1 MMCHESS
8 SQSWVIDCRNPL
20 IARLST
26 SFVKTWVFVCRCHL
40 AAFHLRSSAV
50 SCCGR
55 PIFLWAL
62 LCPSFCQLWQR
73 LCDSGRLC
81 STHGWMFGLFFL
93 FLFPWARVTS
103 ASWLWA
109 GTGGRYPS
117 EWSSSWGWSIPRRS
131 AQRGSSRRGTT
142 SGSPEP
148 GQSEEWI
155 TWIYKKKDP
164 AITCHRIKDSEAF
177 TAVEKRLC
185 SQGCKGLLINTRGF
199 SDSLSLLFS
208 AL

>member
-40 AAFHLRSSAV
+40 AASAAQKLGGQLLRTADFPLGSSLSIILSALTTTLRLRATV
-50 SCCGR
+50 LYAWLNVWFV
-55 PIFLWAL
+55 FLV
-62 LCPSFCQLWQR
+62 
-73 LCDSGRLC
+73 
-81 STHGWMFGLFFL
+81 
-93 FLFPWARVTS
+93 LFPWPCVTS
-103 ASWLWA
+103 VSWLWA

-117 EWSSSWGWSIPRRS
+117 EWSSRWGWSIPRRS
-131 AQRGSSRRGTT
+131 AQRGSSPRGTT

-155 TWIYKKKDP
+155 TWIYKKK
-164 AITCHRIKDSEAF
+164 IQ
-177 TAVEKRLC
+177 L
-185 SQGCKGLLINTRGF
+185 
-199 SDSLSLLFS
+199 
-208 AL
+208 

>member
-81 STHGWMFGLFFL
+81 STHGWMFGLFFVS
-93 FLFPWARVTS
+93 FSV
-103 ASWLWA
+103 
-109 GTGGRYPS
+109 G
-117 EWSSSWGWSIPRRS
+117 
-131 AQRGSSRRGTT
+131 
-142 SGSPEP
+142 
-148 GQSEEWI
+148 
-155 TWIYKKKDP
+155 
-164 AITCHRIKDSEAF
+164 TCHLCVLVVSWHGWPISLWVVVELGLKYSS
-177 TAVEKRLC
+177 AVSAAGFVTTGDDIWVTRAWAKWGVNNMNLQKKR
-185 SQGCKGLLINTRGF
+185 SNYNM
-199 SDSLSLLFS
+199 SPY
-208 AL
+208 

>member
-81 STHGWMFGLFFL
+81 STHGWMFGLFFCFFFRGHVSPL
-93 FLFPWARVTS
+93 RLGCELARVADIPLS
-103 ASWLWA
+103 GRRA
-109 GTGGRYPS
+109 GVEVFLGGQRSGVCHHGGRHLGHQSLGKVRS
-117 EWSSSWGWSIPRRS
+117 E
-131 AQRGSSRRGTT
+131 
-142 SGSPEP
+142 
-148 GQSEEWI
+148 
-155 TWIYKKKDP
+155 
-164 AITCHRIKDSEAF
+164 
-177 TAVEKRLC
+177 
-185 SQGCKGLLINTRGF
+185 
-199 SDSLSLLFS
+199 
-208 AL
+208 